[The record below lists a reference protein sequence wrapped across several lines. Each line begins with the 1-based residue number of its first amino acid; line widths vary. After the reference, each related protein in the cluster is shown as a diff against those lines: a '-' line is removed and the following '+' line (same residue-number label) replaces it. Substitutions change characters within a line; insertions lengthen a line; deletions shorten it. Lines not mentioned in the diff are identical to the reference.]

1 MPVSLTSILC
11 KVFETFIRDALC
23 KHLSDDNDLLSIDQ
37 FGFCR
42 GRSCVSQ
49 LLVTINEWFES
60 LDNNIPVD
68 AAYLDFRKAFDSVP
82 HQRLIT
88 KLHGYGVRGP
98 VLNWVRSFLSSR
110 SQYVNV
116 NNSTSKSVP
125 VTSGVPQGS
134 VLGPSL
140 FVFFINDLPDV
151 SQSSLKIFAD
161 DTKVYTPINSDEDRD
176 NLQES
181 INQLV
186 LWSEKWLIKFNSEK
200 CKILHL
206 GKNNPKHEY
215 KIKEGTNISTLEE
228 TKCEKDLGVNI
239 DPELNFNNHIKLA
252 IKKARRMSGMILRNI
267 TFNSKSI
274 LVPLFK
280 TLIRPIL
287 EYGNSVWCPYLKRD
301 IDDIERVQMHFTKR
315 IHCVKNLEYE
325 DRLRALQL
333 PSLEFRRIRG
343 DLIEAYKILK
353 GKYDT
358 KTTKSLLTVNN
369 NITRFLISD
378 LTHSNWSKIELIL
391 TNT

>member
-1 MPVSLTSILC
+1 M
-11 KVFETFIRDALC
+11 A
-23 KHLSDDNDLLSIDQ
+23 N
-37 FGFCR
+37 
-42 GRSCVSQ
+42 
-49 LLVTINEWFES
+49 
-60 LDNNIPVD
+60 
-68 AAYLDFRKAFDSVP
+68 
-82 HQRLIT
+82 
-88 KLHGYGVRGP
+88 
-98 VLNWVRSFLSSR
+98 
-110 SQYVNV
+110 
-116 NNSTSKSVP
+116 
-125 VTSGVPQGS
+125 
-134 VLGPSL
+134 
-140 FVFFINDLPDV
+140 
-151 SQSSLKIFAD
+151 KI
-161 DTKVYTPINSDEDRD
+161 
-176 NLQES
+176 Q
-181 INQLV
+181 Q
-186 LWSEKWLIKFNSEK
+186 K

-215 KIKEGTNISTLEE
+215 TIKEGTNISTLEE

-239 DPELNFNNHIKLA
+239 DPELNFNNHIKLT

-267 TFNSKSI
+267 TFKSKSI

-301 IDDIERVQMHFTKR
+301 IDDIERVQRHFTKR

-369 NITRFLISD
+369 NITRSNSLKLVKDRVNTNKYLKFFPNRVTNIWNKLPNHIVSVDNLNIFKNKIDDFLKDFTYSTRLD
-378 LTHSNWSKIELIL
+378 LG
-391 TNT
+391 